1 MANHLAIATVTEAL
15 RQRLAAAIDP
25 VLSGVQ
31 VETRRPE
38 ATDSPQAS
46 QVTIFLFRVSPN
58 AALRNSD
65 LPARTSDGLEVRR
78 RPRVALDLH
87 YLLSFS
93 GDEQTFVPQRMLG
106 ASLSVLHS
114 VPSLSRTELENAA
127 TDGGPALAGSDIAR
141 ETESVRFTLSD
152 LSLDELSRLWSV
164 FFQTPYRLS
173 VVYAASVVLIEADI
187 ATRAA
192 LPVRQGRAEAVPLRR
207 PEITGVSAAGD
218 VHGVVGAAAELEI
231 VGRAL
236 RGRATA
242 VRFDG
247 GDPVPVRTA
256 TDRRIT
262 AGVTGLTAGVHGVQ
276 VTHEILL
283 GDPAVAHRG
292 GESETAAFVLRPAV
306 TVTAD
311 AADLV
316 ATFDPPLRA
325 GQRVRLLLNEDVAD
339 APAFH
344 RLEPAAEFPDG
355 ATSVRFPR
363 GSAAAAT
370 YLARAQVDAA
380 ESPVARVVLP

>member
-15 RQRLAAAIDP
+15 RQRLVGAIDP
-25 VLSGVQ
+25 VVSGVQ

-38 ATDSPQAS
+38 AADSPQAS

-93 GDEQTFVPQRMLG
+93 GDEETFVPQRMLG
-106 ASLSVLHS
+106 TSLSALHS
-114 VPSLSRTELENAA
+114 VPGLTRTELENAA

-141 ETESVRFTLSD
+141 ETESVKFTLSD
-152 LSLDELSRLWSV
+152 LTLDDLSRLWSV

-173 VVYAASVVLIEADI
+173 VVYAASVVLIEADVE
-187 ATRAA
+187 TRPA
-192 LPVRQGRAEAVPLRR
+192 LPVRQGRTEAVPLRR
-207 PEITGVSAAGD
+207 PEITKVSAAGD
-218 VHGVVGAAAELEI
+218 VHGIVGAGAELEI
-231 VGRAL
+231 LGRAL

-262 AGVTGLTAGVHGVQ
+262 AGVEGLTAGVHGVQ
-276 VTHEILL
+276 VTHEIML

-292 GESETAAFVLRPAV
+292 SESETAAFVLRPV
-306 TVTAD
+306 LTVTAG
-311 AADLV
+311 AAELV

-325 GQRVRLLLNEDVAD
+325 GQRVRLLLNEDTTGT
-339 APAFH
+339 PAFH

-355 ATSVRFPR
+355 ATTVRFPR
-363 GSAAAAT
+363 GSAATAT
-370 YLARAQVDAA
+370 YLVRAQVDAA
-380 ESPVARVVLP
+380 ESPMTRVVLP